1 MPFTVKSLTGN
12 VELIK
17 TLNRFGHGVSYS
29 KLLEI
34 DTAFAI
40 QKINETVSDNVILPD
55 EIHIYHPTTLVYD
68 NIDRLEETLSGTG
81 TSHRI
86 NGIAIQKGFIG
97 PLPSRKRTY
106 VPKTK
111 RCSLEV
117 EHSQITPYH
126 AGARPNPPFLQG
138 VPHLNVEARKKNSLC
153 IISRY
158 KQGRCQTIPSW
169 TGFNIL
175 LNTNIMVVKDN
186 IGYLPTINSPATSLS
201 TIHKILCQ
209 ALPIKDQLEVN
220 DVVLVCDQAIAKAM
234 EVAWSH
240 TEKFQPVILKHIS
253 HDMYVFSSNL
263 QKIWRCWSQR
273 YRDRIRSYS
282 RGIS

>member
-17 TLNRFGHGVSYS
+17 TLNRLGHGVSYS

-111 RCSLEV
+111 QRSLEV
-117 EHSQITPYH
+117 EHSQMTPYH
-126 AGARPNPPFLQG
+126 AGARPNPPFL
-138 VPHLNVEARKKNSLC
+138 
-153 IISRY
+153 
-158 KQGRCQTIPSW
+158 
-169 TGFNIL
+169 
-175 LNTNIMVVKDN
+175 
-186 IGYLPTINSPATSLS
+186 
-201 TIHKILCQ
+201 
-209 ALPIKDQLEVN
+209 
-220 DVVLVCDQAIAKAM
+220 
-234 EVAWSH
+234 
-240 TEKFQPVILKHIS
+240 
-253 HDMYVFSSNL
+253 
-263 QKIWRCWSQR
+263 
-273 YRDRIRSYS
+273 
-282 RGIS
+282 